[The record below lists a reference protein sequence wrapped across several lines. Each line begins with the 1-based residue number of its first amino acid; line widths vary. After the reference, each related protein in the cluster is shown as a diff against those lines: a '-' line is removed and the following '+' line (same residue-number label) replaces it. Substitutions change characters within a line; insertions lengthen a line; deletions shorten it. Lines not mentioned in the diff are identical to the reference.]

1 MPPEAAT
8 LTAQAL
14 ASPWGALQAADSL
27 LLAVLPVLAFWLLL
41 SGIDDLSVDL
51 LALWHRA
58 QPVPPPPG
66 VPRNEQRLAIFI
78 PCWQESA
85 VIAQMLAHNTQA
97 LLYRNYI
104 VFAGA
109 YPNDPETLEA
119 VQEEARQ
126 DERIR
131 LCVVPHDGPTSKAD
145 CLNWLFQHLLLEEE
159 SSGQRFRAVITHDAE
174 DLIDPASLNAVNRY
188 IGAYDMV
195 QIPVLPLPTAPG
207 ELTHGIYCDEF
218 AESQGKDL
226 AARVAAGGF
235 LPSCGVGTAFS
246 RRALELLARSES
258 NRVFDP
264 GCLTED
270 YQIGYRIHQLG
281 LPQIFL
287 EAGPDLVATRE
298 FFPQSLSSAIRQ
310 RTRWISGIAL
320 QGWQRNGWGRTWRER
335 YWFWRDRKGLLGNPL
350 SLLANLIFA
359 YGAITFTI
367 AQHAGRPWGLGQG
380 VPVLV
385 WPGIV
390 FQVVRLVTRA
400 VWTAKVYGWGFALL
414 TPLRAVWANL
424 INTAATVSATFR
436 FGRSVFTGVPLVW
449 LKTDHSFPSPEA
461 LRNALPA
468 TAATVAAAP
477 VPRARVVS
485 RS

>member
-14 ASPWGALQAADSL
+14 ASPWGALQAIDAL
-27 LLAVLPVLAFWLLL
+27 LLAILPLLAGWLLL
-41 SGIDDLSVDL
+41 SGMDDLGVDL

-58 QPVPPPPG
+58 QPRPAPPDD
-66 VPRNEQRLAIFI
+66 PRSEQRLAIFI
-78 PCWQESA
+78 PCWQESD

-97 LLYRNYI
+97 LRYRNYV

-109 YPNDPETLEA
+109 YPNDPPTLEA
-119 VQEEARQ
+119 IQSAAQQ
-126 DERIR
+126 DPRIR
-131 LCVVPHDGPTSKAD
+131 LCIVPHDGPTSKAD
-145 CLNWLFQHLLLEEE
+145 CLNWLFQHLLLEED

-174 DLIDPASLNAVNRY
+174 DLMDPASLQAVNRY
-188 IGAYDMV
+188 IGTYDMV
-195 QIPVLPLPTAPG
+195 QIPVLPLPTALL
-207 ELTHGIYCDEF
+207 ELTHGTYCDEF

-246 RRALELLARSES
+246 RRALELLARAES

-287 EAGPDLVATRE
+287 AAGPDLMATRE
-298 FFPQSLSSAIRQ
+298 FFPQSPYSAMRQ
-310 RTRWISGIAL
+310 RTRWISGIAW
-320 QGWQRNGWGRTWRER
+320 QGWQRNGWGTTWRQR
-335 YWFWRDRKGLLGNPL
+335 YWFWRDRKGLIGNPL

-359 YGAITFTI
+359 YGALTLAL
-367 AQHAGRPWGLGQG
+367 AQLSGRPWGLGQG
-380 VPVLV
+380 VPLLV
-385 WPGIV
+385 WPGIA
-390 FQVVRLVTRA
+390 FQLVRLITRA
-400 VWTAKVYGWGFALL
+400 IWSAKVYGWEFAWL
-414 TPLRAVWANL
+414 TPVRAVWANG
-424 INTAATVSATFR
+424 INTAATISASYR
-436 FGRSVFTGVPLVW
+436 FLMSLVTGVPLIW

-461 LRNALPA
+461 LRQALPA
-468 TAATVAAAP
+468 TEATAAAP
-477 VPRARVVS
+477 VPRVRVAS
-485 RS
+485 RP